1 MITKCRK
8 FSPLEKDHP
17 LVEDK
22 DKCKVCEEVFKEGD
36 IVTLMPIGV
45 CGEENREKAKQG
57 KYYNAVSIPIHWDCC
72 LPFLKGTVK

>member
-1 MITKCRK
+1 MNIKCK
-8 FSPLEKDHP
+8 KYPPLLYNHP

-22 DKCKVCEEVFKEGD
+22 DKCKVCGEVFKEGD

-72 LPFLKGTVK
+72 LPFLKEE